1 MRSLTIPTISKWY
14 FVYAQS
20 GNPVPECMVKKLL
33 ADLRESG
40 VLNIADLGI
49 GICGK
54 SRSADGNKVHVN
66 GLNNKLLSVSIYND
80 SFKVITANYQE
91 YIAEDQADYEEAD
104 FLASSNRMKAHLI

>member
-1 MRSLTIPTISKWY
+1 
-14 FVYAQS
+14 
-20 GNPVPECMVKKLL
+20 MVKKLL

-40 VLNIADLGI
+40 VLNIANLGI

-80 SFKVITANYQE
+80 SFKVVTANYQE
-91 YIAEDQADYEEAD
+91 YIAEAEDQADYEEAD
-104 FLASSNRMKAHLI
+104 YLASSNRMKAHII